1 MHGVDGSVDVNGAPG
16 GSGDSCVLDAGSY
29 KITGASTS
37 LGNPSVAANVKGV
50 ANPSGENGSISITA
64 VPAPPNNAPSAVPAL
79 SGTATVGQVLTGSY
93 SYADT
98 ESDPENV
105 SATGTQYVWVRS
117 ATPGLTAS
125 SQGTVVQSG
134 ATAGTSLA
142 YALVAADERQ
152 YLSYCVTPVAT
163 QGTLTGAQACSPALG
178 PVAAAVVPPEPVPVA
193 PAPVPVLGWGALLLA
208 SAGLGGLGALLAR
221 RQPRSGCRA

>member
-1 MHGVDGSVDVNGAPG
+1 MAVQIQQRGDTAAAWTAANPVLAAREVGWETDSRRSKIGDGATAWNALPYTNATG
-16 GSGDSCVLDAGSY
+16 GSADPV
-29 KITGASTS
+29 
-37 LGNPSVAANVKGV
+37 
-50 ANPSGENGSISITA
+50 TA
-64 VPAPPNNAPSAVPAL
+64 VAIV

-98 ESDPENV
+98 ESDPENI
-105 SATGTQYVWVRS
+105 SAAGTQYVWVRS

-125 SQGTVVQSG
+125 AQGTVVQSG

-142 YALVAADERQ
+142 YTLVAVDERQ

-163 QGTLTGAQACSPALG
+163 QGTLTGGEACSSALG

-193 PAPVPVLGWGALLLA
+193 PAPVPTLGWGSLLLA
-208 SAGLGGLGALLAR
+208 SAGLGGLGALLTR
-221 RQPRSGCRA
+221 RQPRRRGKA